1 MKKFELTMR
10 HTVAIVSYI
19 AASMGYSKEEIKYI
33 AGNMKFGS
41 DDIGEFQEILAE
53 PLNSIVSVK
62 RKDEVKDL
70 IQPFNLAE
78 RIQMVIDLILKKSNS
93 TETIDMKPTAAIYG
107 FSPYKFSNFI
117 RKPEEKPGLTA
128 HEEHLADE
136 AIRKA
141 TEETIRELKGKPMS
155 AREEYLRDEAEIEKF
170 DEERLEELKQLD
182 ELVKQRVEEELQ
194 KRENLEK
201 ERLDEEHRKE
211 MFEETMA
218 RINGSARFSR
228 QENVYNRP
236 FYSRPFSQGNQ
247 QTRPD
252 FTPGFNPL
260 SPKHIVN
267 EIDEINQVIDNLI
280 SFRDRLIAKLGYDQ
294 FKEKE
299 QQTNWDDVQKAQEQ
313 PEPFEPVK
321 FTEEQRKRQREI
333 LGNTD
338 GTTSRYNDAAN
349 QYVEKA
355 RKAEEERKKEREM
368 EIQNQSKDSEDTKET
383 IEVRFYNSTEE
394 ANLVKESIKIERTSR
409 SSTWCDDMHIATGS
423 FNGHVVEIFPK
434 EILHKLSE
442 DLSKRTPNEL
452 FSFICGDADNLYI
465 DNDQLTFPKLSL
477 SANGLSPKSIAVVT
491 TTRGDNGKGLISVKV
506 DVDRLIKLIDISKED
521 IADTLKAVSNKHQID
536 LSKGSIVVN
545 GTLLNTTYI
554 RVMRKLQDERVK
566 EVLKLIEKAVKNI
579 FNNRKLTNWLLAGA
593 DF

>member
-1 MKKFELTMR
+1 MEKFVLSAR
-10 HTVAIVSYI
+10 RSLAIVSYI
-19 AASMGYSKEEIKYI
+19 AASMGYSKEEIKFI
-33 AGNMKFGS
+33 TAGMLKQN
-41 DDIGEFQEILAE
+41 GEVNEFHKILTE
-53 PLNSIVSVK
+53 PLDKIVRVE
-62 RKDEVKDL
+62 RKGEVKDL
-70 IQPFNLAE
+70 VEPFNLVE
-78 RIQMVIDLILKKSNS
+78 RIQMVIELIINKSTV
-93 TETIDMKPTAAIYG
+93 TEPVNLKPTASVYQY
-107 FSPYKFSNFI
+107 SPFKFSNFI
-117 RKPEEKPGLTA
+117 KKPEDKPKLA
-128 HEEHLADE
+128 HEEEYLCDE
-136 AIRKA
+136 ALIK
-141 TEETIRELKGKPMS
+141 KFG
-155 AREEYLRDEAEIEKF
+155 EK
-170 DEERLEELKQLD
+170 RLEAIIKE
-182 ELVKQRVEEELQ
+182 RVEEELQ

-201 ERLDEEHRKE
+201 ERLEMLKIDEALCKAT
-211 MFEETMA
+211 EETLRELKGEEVEIA
-218 RINGSARFSR
+218 NFKPTLDVASSEEI
-228 QENVYNRP
+228 EEV
-236 FYSRPFSQGNQ
+236 NQ
-247 QTRPD
+247 AIESLIRLRNKLIISLNEQTEEQ
-252 FTPGFNPL
+252 
-260 SPKHIVN
+260 PK
-267 EIDEINQVIDNLI
+267 EP
-280 SFRDRLIAKLGYDQ
+280 
-294 FKEKE
+294 
-299 QQTNWDDVQKAQEQ
+299 QEQ
-313 PEPFEPVK
+313 SAPFEPVK
-321 FTEEQRKRQREI
+321 FTEEQRQRQREI
-333 LGNTD
+333 LGDPD

-368 EIQNQSKDSEDTKET
+368 EIQNQSKDSEDTEET

-409 SSTWCDDMHIATGS
+409 SSTWCDGMHIAAGS

-452 FSFICGDADNLYI
+452 FSFICGDVDNLYI
-465 DNDQLTFPKLSL
+465 DNDQLTFPKLSF

-521 IADTLKAVSNKHQID
+521 ITDTLKAVSNKHQID

-545 GTLLNTTYI
+545 GTLLNSTYI

>member
-1 MKKFELTMR
+1 MNKFELTMR

-53 PLNSIVSVK
+53 PLDDIHSVK
-62 RKDEVKDL
+62 YNGEVKDL
-70 IQPFNLAE
+70 VGSFNLAE
-78 RIQMVIDLILKKSNS
+78 RIQMVIDLILKKSNL
-93 TETIDMKPTAAIYG
+93 EDGDDLPMKSYLSATVSAYKN
-107 FSPYKFSNFI
+107 SPFKFSNFI
-117 RKPEEKPGLTA
+117 RNPEEEPGMTA
-128 HEEHLADE
+128 HEEYLVDE

-141 TEETIRELKGKPMS
+141 TEETIRDLKGK
-155 AREEYLRDEAEIEKF
+155 EVEIEKF
-170 DEERLEELKQLD
+170 DEERLE
-182 ELVKQRVEEELQ
+182 
-194 KRENLEK
+194 
-201 ERLDEEHRKE
+201 
-211 MFEETMA
+211 
-218 RINGSARFSR
+218 
-228 QENVYNRP
+228 
-236 FYSRPFSQGNQ
+236 
-247 QTRPD
+247 
-252 FTPGFNPL
+252 
-260 SPKHIVN
+260 
-267 EIDEINQVIDNLI
+267 
-280 SFRDRLIAKLGYDQ
+280 
-294 FKEKE
+294 
-299 QQTNWDDVQKAQEQ
+299 
-313 PEPFEPVK
+313 
-321 FTEEQRKRQREI
+321 
-333 LGNTD
+333 
-338 GTTSRYNDAAN
+338 
-349 QYVEKA
+349 
-355 RKAEEERKKEREM
+355 EREM

-409 SSTWCDDMHIATGS
+409 SSTWCDGMHIAAGS

-506 DVDRLIKLIDISKED
+506 DVDRLKITDISKED

-545 GTLLNTTYI
+545 GILLNTTYI